1 MAVFRWTD
9 KLMDEL
15 ITFYEGSIP
24 WSRCYGFA
32 FFIVFSIARLLVK
45 LKRLQHS
52 FEFTTLA

>member
-32 FFIVFSIARLLVK
+32 SFIVFSIARLLVK
-45 LKRLQHS
+45 LKRLQQS